1 MRQLNTRRTLITE
14 VIKVSRQ
21 RWISH
26 YVRRIPQVLNNV
38 VAPAISLTF
47 RNLVATSN
55 TQVLMNHAQLDPPS
69 SQIPEFRRGEE
80 VHDDSV
86 AYEFMDADGHFHPT
100 SELIFNDQDYT
111 DLRDHDNND
120 CDSACHD
127 VRTPVPKVG
136 DQSVTQV
143 FTIRHLPTN
152 QSTDALN
159 LDDSA
164 GSSNSVFD
172 ADIDAIAA
180 STNIV
185 PPITADQHR
194 IDDNTGPINHV
205 AHFTNIPAISNGP
218 NTQASLPKSAVD
230 DVSSTF
236 DSTTDGST
244 LKKRKLP
251 TNDTSGS
258 HNGVIYEIAERVKQ
272 RRRPVTKKEVQQA
285 ITTLDSSGS
294 IRHV

>member
-1 MRQLNTRRTLITE
+1 M
-14 VIKVSRQ
+14 
-21 RWISH
+21 
-26 YVRRIPQVLNNV
+26 
-38 VAPAISLTF
+38 
-47 RNLVATSN
+47 
-55 TQVLMNHAQLDPPS
+55 
-69 SQIPEFRRGEE
+69 
-80 VHDDSV
+80 
-86 AYEFMDADGHFHPT
+86 
-100 SELIFNDQDYT
+100 
-111 DLRDHDNND
+111 
-120 CDSACHD
+120 
-127 VRTPVPKVG
+127 
-136 DQSVTQV
+136 
-143 FTIRHLPTN
+143 PTN

-236 DSTTDGST
+236 RS
-244 LKKRKLP
+244 
-251 TNDTSGS
+251 N
-258 HNGVIYEIAERVKQ
+258 
-272 RRRPVTKKEVQQA
+272 
-285 ITTLDSSGS
+285 
-294 IRHV
+294 

>member
-1 MRQLNTRRTLITE
+1 M
-14 VIKVSRQ
+14 
-21 RWISH
+21 
-26 YVRRIPQVLNNV
+26 
-38 VAPAISLTF
+38 
-47 RNLVATSN
+47 
-55 TQVLMNHAQLDPPS
+55 
-69 SQIPEFRRGEE
+69 
-80 VHDDSV
+80 
-86 AYEFMDADGHFHPT
+86 
-100 SELIFNDQDYT
+100 IFNDQDYT

-120 CDSACHD
+120 YDSACHD
-127 VRTPVPKVG
+127 VRTPVPNVG

-143 FTIRHLPTN
+143 FTIRHLPTK

-172 ADIDAIAA
+172 ADID
-180 STNIV
+180 
-185 PPITADQHR
+185 
-194 IDDNTGPINHV
+194 GPINHV
-205 AHFTNIPAISNGP
+205 AHLPNIPAISNGS

-258 HNGVIYEIAERVKQ
+258 HNGVI
-272 RRRPVTKKEVQQA
+272 
-285 ITTLDSSGS
+285 
-294 IRHV
+294 